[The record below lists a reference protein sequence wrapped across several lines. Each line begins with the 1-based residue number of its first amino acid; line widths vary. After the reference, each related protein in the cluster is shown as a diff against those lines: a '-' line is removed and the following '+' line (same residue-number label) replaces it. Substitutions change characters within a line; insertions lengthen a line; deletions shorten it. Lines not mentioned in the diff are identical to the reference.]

1 MALLRSAAFKDSNS
15 SSQRCYHVFLSFR
28 GEDTRKTFTDHLY
41 TALVN
46 AGFQTFRDNDELERE
61 EDIKPELEKAIR
73 QSQTCVIVFSKE
85 YASSRWCLDEL
96 LIILERKRTN
106 REFVVLPVF
115 YDVDPSHLRKQT
127 GSFAE
132 AFSRH
137 QSAQSSSK
145 VSRWR
150 AALAQVAD
158 LAGMVLPNQADGYES
173 KFIKKIVKVIEGK
186 LRRVTP
192 LSVSPKLIGIQSR
205 AKRIDSWLKDGSTDV
220 GVLVLYGI
228 SGVGKTTIAKS
239 VYNSN
244 FRRFEGRS
252 FVENIRELSE
262 QPNGLVQIQKHLLSD
277 ILNGRNV
284 EIHSVSEGVSKVED
298 AIRSKRVLLIL
309 DDVDHTNQLDAVFRM
324 KHCFYP
330 GSKIIITTRRAK
342 LLKPQ
347 QVSEVHNVEPLSYNE
362 SMELFSW
369 HAFEQDHP
377 VDGFM
382 KHSEEVVDH
391 CGGLPLALRVLGSSL
406 MGESITVWQ
415 STLEKLK
422 AIPDGQI
429 MKKLRSSYDSL
440 QDNHDRD
447 LFLHIACFFV
457 GKDKDCVVRILDDC
471 QFYTVVGIQNLVDR
485 CLVTIHQCE
494 WHKYCKIQMHDLVRD
509 MGREIVRSES
519 EEPEKRSRLWHHKDS
534 FKVLREKNG
543 TQTIC
548 GLVLN
553 MFPADTTSMNSDE
566 MVFETEAFTRMHKL
580 KLLHLSHVQLNGSYA
595 EFPTE
600 LRWLCWHEFSL
611 NSIPINF
618 PLENLVVLEMHHSCL
633 RQVWKGTKCLPSLK
647 ILDLSH
653 SHDLRESV
661 ADFSLFP
668 NLEKLILV
676 DCRNLIDVHESI
688 ESLEKL
694 VYLNMKDCKSI
705 RMLNKNIGKLK
716 LLKTLIISG
725 CSNLNESSVDMMR
738 NMESLKVLEADEIPV
753 NQVLTAGGQLIESWS
768 ARSSYIFWTS
778 LPRSLVSLSLSGRNL
793 SNEDF
798 PMELGNLS
806 SLEKLNL
813 QSTSVCSLPSCIK
826 GLKKLCELNFGG
838 CKSLKELVGLPKVK
852 HVFVT
857 DCTSLEKVTYESF
870 SSYKNSLVL
879 FRHNRSL
886 VEAEY
891 TFRLEPIGKVDTEMI
906 NLLELRNYLE
916 STATIKMHVPFSYGK
931 ISQDYES
938 RPIQGLYEYGIFSTF
953 LPGNQVPGRF
963 GHRSS
968 DAGTSISCRVPSL
981 PPNYVIRGL
990 NIFAVYA
997 LSEHSSFHLF
1007 DNPLFKKVWNKSK
1020 SLKWIYNPQVY
1031 GIPREGEAVAKPG
1044 FPEGRG
1050 EIQKSAMFI
1059 ETVAFTL
1066 ESTKF

>member
-1 MALLRSAAFKDSNS
+1 
-15 SSQRCYHVFLSFR
+15 
-28 GEDTRKTFTDHLY
+28 
-41 TALVN
+41 
-46 AGFQTFRDNDELERE
+46 
-61 EDIKPELEKAIR
+61 
-73 QSQTCVIVFSKE
+73 
-85 YASSRWCLDEL
+85 
-96 LIILERKRTN
+96 
-106 REFVVLPVF
+106 
-115 YDVDPSHLRKQT
+115 
-127 GSFAE
+127 
-132 AFSRH
+132 
-137 QSAQSSSK
+137 
-145 VSRWR
+145 
-150 AALAQVAD
+150 
-158 LAGMVLPNQADGYES
+158 
-173 KFIKKIVKVIEGK
+173 
-186 LRRVTP
+186 
-192 LSVSPKLIGIQSR
+192 
-205 AKRIDSWLKDGSTDV
+205 
-220 GVLVLYGI
+220 
-228 SGVGKTTIAKS
+228 
-239 VYNSN
+239 
-244 FRRFEGRS
+244 
-252 FVENIRELSE
+252 
-262 QPNGLVQIQKHLLSD
+262 
-277 ILNGRNV
+277 
-284 EIHSVSEGVSKVED
+284 
-298 AIRSKRVLLIL
+298 
-309 DDVDHTNQLDAVFRM
+309 
-324 KHCFYP
+324 
-330 GSKIIITTRRAK
+330 
-342 LLKPQ
+342 
-347 QVSEVHNVEPLSYNE
+347 
-362 SMELFSW
+362 
-369 HAFEQDHP
+369 
-377 VDGFM
+377 
-382 KHSEEVVDH
+382 
-391 CGGLPLALRVLGSSL
+391 
-406 MGESITVWQ
+406 
-415 STLEKLK
+415 
-422 AIPDGQI
+422 
-429 MKKLRSSYDSL
+429 
-440 QDNHDRD
+440 
-447 LFLHIACFFV
+447 
-457 GKDKDCVVRILDDC
+457 
-471 QFYTVVGIQNLVDR
+471 
-485 CLVTIHQCE
+485 
-494 WHKYCKIQMHDLVRD
+494 MHDLVRD

-753 NQVLTAGGQLIESWS
+753 NQVLTAGGQLIESWP

-778 LPRSLVSLSLSGRNL
+778 LPCSLVSLSLSGRNL

-870 SSYKNSLVL
+870 SSYKNSLIL

-891 TFRLEPIGKVDTEMI
+891 MFRLEPIGKVDTEMI

-953 LPGNQVPGRF
+953 LQGNQVPGRF
-963 GHRSS
+963 DHRSS

-997 LSEHSSFHLF
+997 LSEHSSFYAF

-1031 GIPREGEAVAKPG
+1031 GIPREGEDMVWLSHWKLEGELLGGNEVVVSVFMQPGVFHLKEFGVQLVCEKHENNITSKQHNTWTDPYYPRVIRGDLSSREATEGTYWLCWRPHSPEAIAWFDYLDRDFDDHELDTVTQLGEEQEEEEEEEEEKQLQDDPMLLPAATGRLTSDSEDENNGSKNDIEISESSKKGSQGNDNDVQSAAKDVADEELMQCLEILNNMEELDDDTYSKALKLFHDDATWRKLFVSMPDKRKKP
-1044 FPEGRG
+1044 
-1050 EIQKSAMFI
+1050 FI
-1059 ETVAFTL
+1059 LRLGSPTETTHLVVSEAGMCSCWLRLPSFSFAL
-1066 ESTKF
+1066 NPLALSFLGYERRLV